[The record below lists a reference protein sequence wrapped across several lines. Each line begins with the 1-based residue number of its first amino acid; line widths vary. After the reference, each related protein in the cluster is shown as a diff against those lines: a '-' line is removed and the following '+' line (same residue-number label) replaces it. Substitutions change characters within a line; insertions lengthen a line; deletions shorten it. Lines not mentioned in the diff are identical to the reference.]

1 MKLNPP
7 VNESYAATII
17 AVRSVVDL
25 PKSDRIVGVPI
36 FGFQAIT
43 GKGIEVGDL
52 RVLFTAETQLSTEY
66 AKFNNLHRHSDRNAD
81 PDVVGYL
88 EDTRRVKALRLRGNV
103 SNALLMPL
111 DSLAFTGADISQLK
125 AGDVFDTL
133 NGVEICRK
141 YQIHRPGAR
150 GLGVGRQ
157 TPRSEQRVDDRM
169 LPKHFDTAQYMRNSH
184 LIDPRDHVYV
194 TQKLHGTSIRVGNV
208 LVKRKL
214 SWLEKVARKLG
225 VKVAETEYDYI
236 AGSRN
241 VIKDRRNPFTKGDF
255 YSTDIYSEFAERLRG
270 LIPKGYVI
278 YGELVGW
285 AGEAP
290 IQPGFTYGIPANM
303 AELYVYRIAMI
314 NESGLSRD
322 LPWDQ
327 VKQFCVDAG
336 IKHVP
341 QIWEG
346 VGFTEEFVQVFLDC
360 KLQDR
365 WPDAL
370 PVDVVDEGVCVRKD
384 GQIPLVLKAKSPQFF
399 ELETKQLDKGVV
411 DMESAA

>member
-7 VNESYAATII
+7 VNENYAATII

-25 PKSDRIVGVPI
+25 PKSDRIVGVPV

-66 AKFNNLHRHSDRNAD
+66 ARANNLHRHSDRNAN

-111 DSLAFTGADISQLK
+111 ESLAFTGFDVTQLK

-133 NGVEICRK
+133 NGVEVCRK
-141 YQIHRPGAR
+141 YEIIRPGQR
-150 GLGVGRQ
+150 SLGAGRQ
-157 TPRSEQRVDDRM
+157 TPKSQQRVDDLM
-169 LPKHFDTAQYMRNSH
+169 FPKHFDTAQYMRNAH
-184 LIDPRDHVYV
+184 LIDVRDHVYV

-214 SWLEKVARKLG
+214 SWLEKVAKKLG

-241 VIKDRRNPFTKGDF
+241 VIKDPRNPFTKGDF

-270 LIPKGYVI
+270 VIPKGYMI
-278 YGELVGW
+278 FGELVGW
-285 AGEAP
+285 AGQTP
-290 IQPGFTYGIPANM
+290 IQPGFTYGIPAGL
-303 AELYVYRIAMI
+303 AELYVYRVAMI

-365 WPDAL
+365 WSDAL
-370 PVDVVDEGVCVRKD
+370 PVDVVDEGVCVRRD
-384 GQIPLVLKAKSPQFF
+384 GTTPLVLKAKSPEFLL
-399 ELETKQLDKGVV
+399 LETKQLDKGVA
-411 DMESAA
+411 DMESVA